1 LYYGPG
7 AGSEPTASSVI
18 ADIVDIARALNADP
32 KHRVPYLAFH
42 PNAMSD
48 TPVLSIDDVVSSY
61 YLRISAHDKPGVLS
75 RVAQILSD
83 LGISIEAL
91 IQKEPAPNQAHVP
104 VIILTNRT
112 QERLIASAIAQIEA
126 LDSIDGSVV
135 RIRVESLAG

>member
-1 LYYGPG
+1 
-7 AGSEPTASSVI
+7 
-18 ADIVDIARALNADP
+18 AL
-32 KHRVPYLAFH
+32 
-42 PNAMSD
+42 
-48 TPVLSIDDVVSSY
+48 
-61 YLRISAHDKPGVLS
+61 DKPGVLS

-91 IQKEPAPNQAHVP
+91 IQKEPAADQNTVP

-126 LDSIDGSVV
+126 LDSIEGEVV

>member
-1 LYYGPG
+1 MN
-7 AGSEPTASSVI
+7 T
-18 ADIVDIARALNADP
+18 DP
-32 KHRVPYLAFH
+32 KHRVPYLAFQS
-42 PNAMSD
+42 NALDS
-48 TPVLSIDDVVSSY
+48 TPVLGIDDVVSSY

-91 IQKEPAPNQAHVP
+91 IQKEPAADQDHVP

-112 QERLIASAIAQIEA
+112 QERLVASAIAQIEA
-126 LDSIDGSVV
+126 LDSIEGEVV